1 MACLLIK
8 KLVNKVGCMTKL
20 DALEKHDAD
29 FLTKIAALAEIS
41 LDTLHNILYLSNAD
55 YVEWPMDDSEYEDIN
70 EGYEEKYD
78 WVDDG
83 PLRLSKYGNDVDL
96 QMPRLSSELK
106 TRVVNGRLIS
116 LTIDFSLRNVG
127 NHTKLF
133 EAFKS
138 AIQQFSSN
146 LVLESLC
153 LCALQNNIENFCN
166 LRDDL
171 SVIELSNFEVRLP
184 YLKHLCLNRVKFSS
198 INFFAAPRLQSISIL
213 DSTVDVYDFSRMIAL
228 EEICVGDL
236 NLRKIT
242 LPPKNALKK
251 IIVGKGMSPSV
262 RERTQGIGCDL
273 GELILNI
280 GFSLEYLSVVGCGV
294 SKIDLSIM
302 SNLKYLNLEDNPI
315 AELNLSWVP
324 NLEFLKLQGTGI
336 NNIDTNSLIKT

>member
-1 MACLLIK
+1 MK
-8 KLVNKVGCMTKL
+8 KL

-29 FLTKIAALAEIS
+29 FLKNIATLAGIS
-41 LDTLHNILYLSNAD
+41 LDALHNILYLSDAD
-55 YVEWPMDDSEYEDIN
+55 YVEWPIDDSEYEDIN

-83 PLRLSKYGNDVDL
+83 PLRLSKYGSDVDL
-96 QMPRLSSELK
+96 QMPRLGSEFN
-106 TRVVNGRLIS
+106 TSVVNGRLIS
-116 LTIDFSLRNVG
+116 LTIDFSLRNVEDP
-127 NHTKLF
+127 TKLF

-138 AIQQFSSN
+138 AIQRFSGN

-153 LCALQNNIENFCN
+153 LCALQNNIDNFCN
-166 LRDDL
+166 LHTDL
-171 SVIELSNFEVRLP
+171 IAIELSDFEVRLP
-184 YLKHLCLNRVKFSS
+184 YLKHLCLNRVTFSS

-213 DSTVDVYDFSRMIAL
+213 ESNIDAYDFSRMIAL
-228 EEICVGDL
+228 EEICIGDL
-236 NLRKIT
+236 TLRKIT
-242 LPPKNALKK
+242 LPPNGALKK

-336 NNIDTNSLIKT
+336 NNVDTTSLIKISVL